1 MINHSLHMPVAV
13 TRGNSITIISVAKT
27 NVNKD
32 RGFRMFMRVSRIFY
46 QLYHFLLRSLTFTRN
61 HWRNSLRRMTIRR
74 DEIQKTKKGLEK
86 LELRKSNLQN
96 DFMARTITSQDYQD
110 MKGRGEKDL
119 VLIKDNLTDL

>member
-1 MINHSLHMPVAV
+1 MPVVV